1 MAEDDKTD
9 NKYNHDTTPPPSYEE
24 VQMKDVVKTDKK
36 DEKTEEEKEKDA
48 EEKTEELV
56 PPVGMLE
63 LVPIDGRQD
72 IQQKYFIFSSS
83 FPRAR
88 TSFSSYLDC

>member
-1 MAEDDKTD
+1 MAGADKTD

-36 DEKTEEEKEKDA
+36 DDKNEDQKEKEKDA

-63 LVPIDGRQD
+63 LVIIYGYDRHSTKMCK
-72 IQQKYFIFSSS
+72 IYFYF
-83 FPRAR
+83 
-88 TSFSSYLDC
+88 

>member
-1 MAEDDKTD
+1 MAGEDKTD

-36 DEKTEEEKEKDA
+36 DDKNEDQKEKEKDG

-56 PPVGMLE
+56 PVGMLE
-63 LVPIDGRQD
+63 LVLIYGRHSTKMCK
-72 IQQKYFIFSSS
+72 KYFYF
-83 FPRAR
+83 
-88 TSFSSYLDC
+88 